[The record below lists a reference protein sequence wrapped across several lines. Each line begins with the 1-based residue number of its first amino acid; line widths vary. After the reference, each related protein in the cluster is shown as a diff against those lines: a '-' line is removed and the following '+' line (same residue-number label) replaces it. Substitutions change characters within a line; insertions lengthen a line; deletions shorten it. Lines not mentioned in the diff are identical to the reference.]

1 MATGVETPPEAL
13 VRIGELSRRVGVRPE
28 TLRAWERRYELLNPG
43 RSEGGYR
50 LYSSA
55 DEARVRA
62 MTELIAQGLSA
73 AEAAKFARDAPMVAR
88 RTGVD
93 ATEAG
98 RAPRATGVA
107 LAEPLASATAGAG
120 ASASAPAGPPATER
134 ARRELLE
141 ALAGFDE
148 RRANAVLDAAFA
160 SFGLADVLADVLLAL
175 LVDVGDL
182 WEAKR
187 LSVGQEHFCSELLRG
202 RMLAIARGWGAG
214 DGPLALLACP
224 PGEHHDLGLVAF
236 GLLIH
241 QRGWRVAFLG
251 PDTPVDTLDSAAD
264 LLRPEAVVVST
275 VDGER
280 LRESEGALRGL
291 AGRHRL
297 LVGGSGADEASARSL
312 GARLLDQDP
321 VAAAGLLAASAAP
334 G

>member
-1 MATGVETPPEAL
+1 
-13 VRIGELSRRVGVRPE
+13 
-28 TLRAWERRYELLNPG
+28 
-43 RSEGGYR
+43 
-50 LYSSA
+50 
-55 DEARVRA
+55 
-62 MTELIAQGLSA
+62 
-73 AEAAKFARDAPMVAR
+73 
-88 RTGVD
+88 
-93 ATEAG
+93 
-98 RAPRATGVA
+98 
-107 LAEPLASATAGAG
+107 
-120 ASASAPAGPPATER
+120 
-134 ARRELLE
+134 LE

>member
-1 MATGVETPPEAL
+1 M
-13 VRIGELSRRVGVRPE
+13 
-28 TLRAWERRYELLNPG
+28 
-43 RSEGGYR
+43 
-50 LYSSA
+50 
-55 DEARVRA
+55 RA

-107 LAEPLASATAGAG
+107 LAEPL
-120 ASASAPAGPPATER
+120 ASAPAGPPATER

-224 PGEHHDLGLVAF
+224 RA
-236 GLLIH
+236 
-241 QRGWRVAFLG
+241 
-251 PDTPVDTLDSAAD
+251 
-264 LLRPEAVVVST
+264 ST
-275 VDGER
+275 TTWAW
-280 LRESEGALRGL
+280 SPS
-291 AGRHRL
+291 
-297 LVGGSGADEASARSL
+297 GS
-312 GARLLDQDP
+312 
-321 VAAAGLLAASAAP
+321 
-334 G
+334 